1 MSRLAGLAKII
12 YKKHCKEREE
22 EEEEKGRAGI
32 INSLIQIGLR
42 FFDALRESEN

>member
-22 EEEEKGRAGI
+22 EEENGRAGV
-32 INSLIQIGLR
+32 INSLIQIRLR
-42 FFDALRESEN
+42 FFDALSESGF

>member
-12 YKKHCKEREE
+12 YKKHCKER